1 MRPLFS
7 SICARRSGLFAI
19 AGLALAI
26 GGCRN
31 EVSNKQ
37 EAEPEA
43 VITEQVPEET
53 TPADSS
59 QVPAIT
65 VLNRNDFL
73 TAFARAIDATAA
85 GQSLPDFNRQLVN
98 RTFTLKLPFG
108 CAGQASTES
117 PAWAGWTFEP
127 KRQALKVFA
136 APERWTDADWAKSI
150 AGDLVHEA
158 IEGFWIE
165 RAWTNSEDCPAGKAV
180 TQADN
185 NASKDRQTIGIAQF
199 FAPDSP
205 RTFQRGSRAY
215 SHTIRV
221 REPTQTEGRT
231 FHLALSGRVTGF
243 RDGQPIHCVQDSP
256 DRRPVCLIAVELA
269 RVAFE
274 DSRDGSILAEWRN

>member
-1 MRPLFS
+1 MAS
-7 SICARRSGLFAI
+7 
-19 AGLALAI
+19 LALAI

-31 EVSNKQ
+31 EVSSEQ
-37 EAEPEA
+37 EAEPET
-43 VITEQVPEET
+43 VITEPVPEET
-53 TPADSS
+53 APAESS
-59 QVPAIT
+59 EVPAIT
-65 VLNRNDFL
+65 VLNRTDIL
-73 TAFARAIDATAA
+73 AAFARAIDATAA
-85 GQSLPDFNRQLVN
+85 GQSLPDLNRQLVS

-108 CAGQASTES
+108 CTGQASKEH

-165 RAWTNSEDCPAGKAV
+165 RAWTSSEDCPVGKAV
-180 TQADN
+180 TKADD

-221 REPTQTEGRT
+221 PKLTQTEGRT
-231 FHLALSGRVTGF
+231 FRLTLSGRVTGF
-243 RDGQPIHCVQDSP
+243 RDGQPIHCVQGSP

-274 DSRDGSILAEWRN
+274 DPRDGSILAEWHN